1 MRAGPV
7 TGMPGAEPLWALHGE
22 SGAAGREANAAVG
35 RLNHVMGH
43 LHNIGAP
50 IELLR
55 LVFEKIGA
63 GEGVAIGFDKTA
75 ARVSRNRRI
84 APAEFLARMLGVE
97 APAFE
102 TYGKGVGVERI

>member
-63 GEGVAIGFDKTA
+63 GEGVAIGFDKTG
-75 ARVSRNRRI
+75 RI
-84 APAEFLARMLGVE
+84 APAEFPAGMLGAE